1 MTMTTVGYG
10 DLTPANHEE
19 ALFCVCTMFI
29 ASVVFA
35 YSINT
40 IGMIIAEMNK
50 FDEKINENMA
60 IINRYM

>member
-1 MTMTTVGYG
+1 MTTVGYG
-10 DLTPANHEE
+10 DITPANSSE
-19 ALFCVCTMFI
+19 ALFCVGTMFI

-40 IGMIIAEMNK
+40 IGMIITEMNK
-50 FDEKINENMA
+50 FNEKINENMA

>member
-1 MTMTTVGYG
+1 
-10 DLTPANHEE
+10 
-19 ALFCVCTMFI
+19 MFI